1 MSRPLPP
8 GSTVGVLGGGQLGRM
23 LAIAAHRMGYRVA
36 SWIGGPDEGPAE
48 AIDLAFATPFED
60 EATFEAFVAAVDVV
74 TVEFENVPAPL
85 LERLAE
91 RVPVFP
97 KAKCVAIAQHRERE
111 KRFLSAAGF
120 PCAAFRVVDSAASLA
135 EAMVVLPGFAE
146 RGGILKTAE
155 FGYDGKG
162 QRPVAPGEDA
172 GAVWAAFGSERAV
185 LEERI
190 PLAAEISVLVV
201 RSQDGRVAAY
211 DPVENVHTR
220 HILDLSRVPARV
232 DPARQEEARRCALG
246 IVAELDYVGLLAVEF
261 FIAEDGRVLVNEL
274 APRPHNSGHHT
285 IDACETSQ
293 FEQQL
298 RAVCGYGPGSVRLR
312 GPAVMMNLLG
322 DVWEDAGGEPDWA
335 SVLELPGASLHL
347 YGKRSARRGRKMGHL
362 TFTGPDE
369 SAVERSCREARKIL
383 QMGETM
389 GGGTSLDEFFGPLV
403 DFQTA

>member
-23 LAIAAHRMGYRVA
+23 LALAAHRMGYRVA
-36 SWIGGPDEGPAE
+36 SWIGGPDEGPAG
-48 AIDLAFATPFED
+48 AIDLAFPRPFDD

-74 TVEFENVPAPL
+74 TVEFENVPASL
-85 LERLAE
+85 IERLAE
-91 RVPVFP
+91 RVPVHP
-97 KAKCVAIAQHRERE
+97 GARCVAIAQHRARE
-111 KRFLSAAGF
+111 KTFLRESGF

-135 EAMVVLPGFAE
+135 AAMVELPGFDQ

-162 QRPVAPGEDA
+162 QRAISPGE
-172 GAVWAAFGSERAV
+172 GAEEVWAAFASDRAV

-190 PLAAEISVLVV
+190 PLAAEISVLVA
-201 RSQDGRVAAY
+201 RGQDGEVAAY

-220 HILDLSRVPARV
+220 HILDLSRVPARI
-232 DPARQEEARRCALG
+232 DPAMQEEARRCALG
-246 IVAELDYVGLLAVEF
+246 IAEELGYVGLLAVEF

-298 RAVCGYGPGSVRLR
+298 RAVCGYAPGSVRLR

-322 DVWEDAGGEPDWA
+322 DVWAEAGGEPDWA
-335 SVLELPGASLHL
+335 SVLRLPGASLHL
-347 YGKRSARRGRKMGHL
+347 YGKREPRRGRKMGHL

-369 SAVERSCREARKIL
+369 AAVARSCQEARRIL
-383 QMGETM
+383 KMSETM
-389 GGGTSLDEFFGPLV
+389 GEGLGLREFFR
-403 DFQTA
+403 